1 MSNEQKLR
9 EALQVA
15 RDHIDMDALEISHC
29 KDATL
34 IRQALALPTA
44 DHLPDAGE
52 MVEAAAPVGEREAFE
67 RTMMDKYGWQNED
80 FKLDDFGYFDGHTD
94 TAWMAWQARAAL
106 IAGDAGWQPIETAPK
121 DGSDCWLL
129 VDGDVRRGFWV
140 EIEFEERRDMDGRYI
155 DQTDADA
162 YWMDH
167 DSGDSLEPTMFY
179 PITKPLPPSLVD
191 IDAAMRKDKT

>member
-1 MSNEQKLR
+1 MTPDQIIQWAR
-9 EALQVA
+9 EAELA
-15 RDHIDMDALEISHC
+15 EPRDDAS
-29 KDATL
+29 TL
-34 IRQALALPTA
+34 PADYVEALAKLCA
-44 DHLPDAGE
+44 LSVAK
-52 MVEAAAPVGEREAFE
+52 EREE
-67 RTMMDKYGWQNED
+67 C
-80 FKLDDFGYFDGHTD
+80 
-94 TAWMAWQARAAL
+94 
-106 IAGDAGWQPIETAPK
+106 GWQPIETAPK

-191 IDAAMRKDKT
+191 IDAAMRKGKP